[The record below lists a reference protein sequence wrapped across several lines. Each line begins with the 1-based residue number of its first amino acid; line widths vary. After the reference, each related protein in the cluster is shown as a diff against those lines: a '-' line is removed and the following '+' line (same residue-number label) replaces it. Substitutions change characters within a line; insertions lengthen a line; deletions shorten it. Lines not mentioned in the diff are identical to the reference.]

1 MLKLFD
7 AIEENEP
14 KKRIDKLRKEIER
27 YNYYY
32 YTKNESIVSDFEFDN
47 LLKELEKLEREYP
60 ELKVEIS
67 PTKHVGAIDLKESK
81 FKKVIHKKP
90 MLSLNNSYNIED
102 VIAFTERIEKNL
114 EYKHEKLEYVLELK
128 LDGASISVT
137 YEKGELVRAVTRGDG
152 IEGEDVTENILAIDT
167 IPNYLKENVD
177 LEVRGE
183 IVLPLSQFEKLNEE
197 RLANEEDIFANPR
210 NAASGTLRQL
220 DSEIVRERGLD
231 AYFYYL
237 VEPLKYGFKTHKES
251 LDYLE
256 RVGIK
261 TTKVAEVIDD
271 LTIMEKRIA
280 YWEEEREKLDFETD
294 GLVIKL
300 NNIALWDDVGY
311 TTKSPR
317 WAIAYKFPAK
327 QVTTKLLNITWQVGR
342 TGKVTPVAELEEVEL
357 SGSRVKR
364 ASLHNIDEILR
375 KDIRIGDR
383 VFIEKAAEIIPQVIS
398 SVKEVRTGEEK
409 EVTPP
414 TTCPECGSILEKE
427 DGLVDLK
434 CVNSECPAII
444 QGSIEY
450 FVSRDGMNIG
460 GFGSKIVAR
469 MLEFNYIKDITDI
482 YSLAK
487 YKEELMELDKMGEKS
502 VEKLLASIEKSKER
516 PYSKTLYALGIPFV
530 GKFLGNVLAKKSK
543 NIDRLSQMTK
553 EELLEIDGIGDKVA
567 ESVYKFFRDE
577 KSMEIIR
584 KLQKYG
590 VNFGKKDEEIDKKTV
605 ENGKLLGK
613 TFLFTGKLQK
623 FKREEI
629 KDLIESLGG
638 INLSSVSKKLDYLIV
653 GEDAGSKLTKAK
665 EIGTINILTEDEFI
679 NNFSLVVN
687 Q

>member
-183 IVLPLSQFEKLNEE
+183 IVLPLSQFKKLNEE

-251 LDYLE
+251 LDYLG

-414 TTCPECGSILEKE
+414 TSCPECGSILEKE

-469 MLEFNYIKDITDI
+469 MLELNYIKDITDI

-584 KLQKYG
+584 KLKKYG

-605 ENGKLLGK
+605 ENGKLSGK

-623 FKREEI
+623 FKRGEI

>member
-32 YTKNESIVSDFEFDN
+32 YTKNESIVSYFEFDN

-183 IVLPLSQFEKLNEE
+183 IVLPLSQFKKLNEE

-251 LDYLE
+251 LDYLG

-469 MLEFNYIKDITDI
+469 MLELNYIKDITDI

-584 KLQKYG
+584 KLKKYG

-605 ENGKLLGK
+605 ENGKLSGK

-623 FKREEI
+623 FKRGEI